1 MFAYT
6 TKFPLVAKAR
16 LTITPNNGSTAIE
29 VERNIY
35 AYTAPKRPATASLVL
50 EGQDTPVKL
59 ISSAWRGNKMFY
71 AYFLANER
79 SSYIALEESEFNV
92 FKESIVSID
101 LLEVVAVKSKP
112 VKTEE
117 QEVDEVLAEID
128 AEIRAEIAAES
139 RAEQHQEQ
147 DALPAAAEDTP
158 PAKLSKRAQRR
169 GLKTVA

>member
-1 MFAYT
+1 MFEYT

-50 EGQDTPVKL
+50 GGQDIPVKL

-79 SSYIALEESEFNV
+79 SSYIALEEAEFNV
-92 FKESIVSID
+92 FKESIVNID
-101 LLEVVAVKSKP
+101 LLEVVAVKAKP
-112 VKTEE
+112 VK
-117 QEVDEVLAEID
+117 V
-128 AEIRAEIAAES
+128 EIAVENPENP
-139 RAEQHQEQ
+139 RAEQHQQQ

-169 GLKTVA
+169 GLKAVA